1 MEPGAASSAIC
12 TGSGRAEIHAA
23 RTGEDLQISVK
34 DNGEGIS
41 PAFLPH
47 VFERFRQED
56 ASAMRAAIGLGLD
69 LLTAKH
75 LVELHGGGEGST
87 LVVRVP
93 AIHHPPNLSNVSE

>member
-12 TGSGRAEIHAA
+12 TGSGRGEIHAA

-56 ASAMRAAIGLGLD
+56 ASAMRAAIRLGPG
-69 LLTAKH
+69 LLTAKQ
-75 LVELHGGGEGST
+75 LVELGGGEGSM

-93 AIHHPPNLSNVSE
+93 AIHHPPSLSNASE